1 MIALRYERWILLMLG
16 IALAGCASGGGEQ
29 RTRKSMRPPKTPPAV
44 PQRAEVPINAD
55 LQALAR
61 TELNRAASQSTSP
74 LIRAHAIELMRDAS
88 PVEAVPHVLRG
99 LDDSEPVVR
108 FAAALAAGELRIA
121 DAHARLRELAAED
134 PDSSIQIAARFA
146 LHRLGDTSLS
156 RDLEQTA
163 QANNP
168 RTRGDTA
175 LVLGLLGERSALN
188 VLRAM
193 RGDGDPT
200 VRLQVAEAMWRLG
213 EEAALEPLVAATLS
227 LYPDDQMTAL
237 MALAAP
243 GDRRVLEDLRG
254 SLTSDYEAISLI
266 AARAMGKLGSD
277 EGYGVALRGVK
288 SSDPKIRMLAALAM
302 GAIGRSD
309 AQDTLS
315 VLLRDANPDVRLAA
329 AAAILQLK

>member
-1 MIALRYERWILLMLG
+1 MIALRYKPWIMLTLCL
-16 IALAGCASGGGEQ
+16 ALAGCAGGGGQQ
-29 RTRKSMRPPKTPPAV
+29 RTLKSMRPPKTPPSVPDRVDVAV
-44 PQRAEVPINAD
+44 NPD
-55 LQALAR
+55 LQAQAR

-88 PVEAVPHVLRG
+88 PVEAIPHVLRG
-99 LDDSEPVVR
+99 LNASEPVIR
-108 FAAALAAGELRIA
+108 FATALAAGELRIA

-134 PDSSIQIAARFA
+134 PDPSIQIAARFA

-156 RDLEQTA
+156 RDLEKTA
-163 QANNP
+163 QANSP

-213 EEAALEPLVAATLS
+213 DDAALEPLVAATLS

-237 MALAAP
+237 MALAAA

-254 SLTSDYEAISLI
+254 SLTSDYDAISLV

-277 EGYGVALRGVK
+277 EGYGVALRGMK
-288 SSDPKIRMLAALAM
+288 STDPKIRMLAALAL

-309 AQDTLS
+309 AQDELS
-315 VLLRDANPDVRLAA
+315 QLLRDANPDVRLAA